1 MNTQLF
7 AILIN
12 SIVTLAGVFG
22 GILTANKLSNYRI
35 EQLEKKVEKH
45 NNTIERT
52 YKLEQGLAD
61 FISETNS
68 NLTDIKADLA
78 RLKDKVVAKSQVQQ
92 KKENRHYCTLCISL
106 KHFQTLIAQGIAESA
121 LGCKIGN
128 RVTA

>member
-68 NLTDIKADLA
+68 NLTDIKADIA
-78 RLKDKVVAKSQVQQ
+78 RLKDKVEK
-92 KKENRHYCTLCISL
+92 
-106 KHFQTLIAQGIAESA
+106 
-121 LGCKIGN
+121 
-128 RVTA
+128 